1 MRVGFST
8 RHGKCEENEE
18 KRKCGE
24 RMILRRNQGK
34 SKIKVYKGNG
44 NDLKLT
50 SRMIHIKAKNR
61 T

>member
-1 MRVGFST
+1 MET
-8 RHGKCEENEE
+8 RT
-18 KRKCGE
+18 
-24 RMILRRNQGK
+24 NQAK
-34 SKIKVYKGNG
+34 SKIKVYKGNE